1 MRYVVDGGARILY
14 SKYLEGKLP
23 IYTSEDI
30 INWGDGVLMQQ
41 FLVIDKGE
49 SKYQMLNKWNDEE
62 EPVKYFLIGLEK

>member
-1 MRYVVDGGARILY
+1 MKYVVDGGARILY

-49 SKYQMLNKWNDEE
+49 SKY
-62 EPVKYFLIGLEK
+62 